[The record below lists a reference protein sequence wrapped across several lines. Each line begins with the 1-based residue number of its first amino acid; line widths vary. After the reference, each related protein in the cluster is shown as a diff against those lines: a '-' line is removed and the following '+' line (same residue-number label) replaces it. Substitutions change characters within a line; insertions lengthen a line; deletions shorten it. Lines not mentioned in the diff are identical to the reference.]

1 MKKVVAAEKKQTKAL
16 NAKKAK
22 PVTLEGVAASVDKM
36 DVKTNRIEKA
46 VDNLDVR
53 TGRIEAS
60 VDMLGA
66 RTGRIEAAVERMERV
81 FGTAFKKLSVKMV
94 GMDGRIEKLD
104 KKLSGRI
111 EGLDNK
117 LSSRIEGL
125 DKRLSSRIE
134 GLDKKLSGRIEG
146 LDKKLSNRID
156 TLDNKLD
163 KGIEKLDKKIDSAV
177 EGLALMTQRNFA
189 DIEKRLGGV
198 EGLLEET
205 VTKKE
210 FNTYA
215 ENSGRTTI
223 LILSEIETI
232 KHRMDLADEERHRTA
247 IALQSH
253 DVRITR
259 IEELV

>member
-1 MKKVVAAEKKQTKAL
+1 MAAEKKQTKAL

-94 GMDGRIEKLD
+94 GMDGRIEK
-104 KKLSGRI
+104 
-111 EGLDNK
+111 
-117 LSSRIEGL
+117 
-125 DKRLSSRIE
+125 
-134 GLDKKLSGRIEG
+134 LDKKLSGRIEG